1 MITRHSTEEIGTLQV
16 SSGFSEAKPFEKSP
30 IILTE
35 VIHNLTA
42 QSQVLN
48 HMVTEEYDGI
58 TMLFWH
64 LPW

>member
-1 MITRHSTEEIGTLQV
+1 MTRQV
-16 SSGFSEAKPFEKSP
+16 SSGFSEAKPFETYP

-48 HMVTEEYDGI
+48 HRVTEEYDGI

-64 LPW
+64 LSW